1 MSILEEHLARIE
13 DLAYELE
20 VTKRALL
27 QAQKV
32 VLAYR
37 NRINRLANELEAAA
51 PLEDGAPDEDRA

>member
-1 MSILEEHLARIE
+1 MSILDEHLARIE

-27 QAQKV
+27 QAQRV

-37 NRINRLANELEAAA
+37 NRMGRLANELEAAA
-51 PLEDGAPDEDRA
+51 LTEHGALDEDRA